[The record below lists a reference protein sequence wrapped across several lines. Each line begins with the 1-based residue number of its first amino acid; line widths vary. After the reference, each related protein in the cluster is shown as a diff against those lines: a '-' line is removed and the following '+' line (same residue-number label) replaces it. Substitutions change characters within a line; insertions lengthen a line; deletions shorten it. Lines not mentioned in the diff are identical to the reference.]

1 MQVLRVRVWIR
12 VRVRVRVRVIVRIR
26 VRVRVGLG
34 LGFNY
39 IRMILKGC
47 EETPNTVNSPFIIV
61 PFVICARV
69 RVRAR
74 STVRLGLAQC

>member
-1 MQVLRVRVWIR
+1 MKVLRVRVGIRYR
-12 VRVRVRVRVIVRIR
+12 VRVRVTVIVRVRAR
-26 VRVRVGLG
+26 VRLGLG

-39 IRMILKGC
+39 IRMLLKGC